1 MLRNAWL
8 DVLALEGEI
17 TKSPCLTRNVSSCQ
31 WGCLQPN
38 NPYSRSTNFLL
49 FLTALATDTASY
61 IFPKSLFSSL
71 FFFGLT
77 ALPLDFVLKECGH
90 YHYFGTRQI
99 FSQHVCSMNILL
111 ILYLSALMSLTL
123 SLDRISC
130 VIFFSQ
136 IKEMSQSQGISYLSV
151 QKIQGYKV

>member
-1 MLRNAWL
+1 MCMC
-8 DVLALEGEI
+8 VCCYM
-17 TKSPCLTRNVSSCQ
+17 CLCVWILMQ
-31 WGCLQPN
+31 N
-38 NPYSRSTNFLL
+38 NFKLIWDWAQSNLL
-49 FLTALATDTASY
+49 FSFVG
-61 IFPKSLFSSL
+61 FPAQPLFFF

-90 YHYFGTRQI
+90 YHYLATRQI

-111 ILYLSALMSLTL
+111 ILYLSALMSLIL

>member
-1 MLRNAWL
+1 MWMDMLRNAWL

-71 FFFGLT
+71 FFLDSQVPIKRNTDFWSQRSVFKFWIWHLQ
-77 ALPLDFVLKECGH
+77 ALW
-90 YHYFGTRQI
+90 YWRRYI
-99 FSQHVCSMNILL
+99 M
-111 ILYLSALMSLTL
+111 YLSSSFLIWKMVLG
-123 SLDRISC
+123 
-130 VIFFSQ
+130 
-136 IKEMSQSQGISYLSV
+136 KEN
-151 QKIQGYKV
+151 K